1 MRKMMSAAFV
11 AVMLMLALQ
20 AQAQV
25 KFGVK
30 GGLNITTMKF
40 SSHVLDKSN
49 SEGYYIGPTMKFVLP
64 VIGIGVDASALFS
77 QRSSKFVAEQ
87 GNEQIITDKEETLT
101 QRVISVPV
109 NLRYE
114 VGLGDAASIYFFAG
128 PQASFNVGGNIR
140 DINWHWNDTDFSVNV
155 GLGVMLSAHLQ
166 INTNYNIGLGKTGEL
181 KSKSV
186 FTTLDKGFYGRA
198 NTWQLG
204 LAYYF

>member
-1 MRKMMSAAFV
+1 M
-11 AVMLMLALQ
+11 
-20 AQAQV
+20 
-25 KFGVK
+25 
-30 GGLNITTMKF
+30 
-40 SSHVLDKSN
+40 
-49 SEGYYIGPTMKFVLP
+49 
-64 VIGIGVDASALFS
+64 
-77 QRSSKFVAEQ
+77 
-87 GNEQIITDKEETLT
+87 
-101 QRVISVPV
+101 
-109 NLRYE
+109 
-114 VGLGDAASIYFFAG
+114 GLGDAASIDFYAG
-128 PQASFNVGGNIR
+128 PQASFNVDGNIR

>member
-1 MRKMMSAAFV
+1 MRKMMSAVFV

-25 KFGVK
+25 KFSVK

-40 SSHVLDKSN
+40 SCHVLDKSN
-49 SEGYYIGPTMKFVLP
+49 SEGYYIGPTMKFALP
-64 VIGIGVDASALFS
+64 VIGIGVDASAIFS

-114 VGLGDAASIYFFAG
+114 VGLGDAACIYFFAG

>member
-1 MRKMMSAAFV
+1 MRKMMLAAFV

-25 KFGVK
+25 KYGVK
-30 GGLNITTMKF
+30 GGLNVTEMKF

-64 VIGIGVDASALFS
+64 VIGLGVDASALFS
-77 QRSSKFVAEQ
+77 QRSSKFTAAQ

-101 QRVISVPV
+101 QRVISVPL

-114 VGLGDAASIYFFAG
+114 IGLGDAASIYFFAG
-128 PQASFNVGGNIR
+128 PQVSFNLSSRIE
-140 DINWHWNDTDFSVNV
+140 DINWQWKDTDFSANAGF
-155 GLGVMLSAHLQ
+155 GLMLSEHLQ
-166 INTNYNIGLGKTGEL
+166 VNANYNMGFGKTGEL
-181 KSKSV
+181 KSSSV
-186 FTTLDKGFYGRA
+186 FTTLEKGFHGRA
-198 NTWQLG
+198 NTWQVG

>member
-40 SSHVLDKSN
+40 SCHVLDKSN

-64 VIGIGVDASALFS
+64 VIGIGVDASAIFS

-114 VGLGDAASIYFFAG
+114 VGLGDAASIYFYAG